1 MAAQFGGRW
10 ILGIGIVMTSV
21 LTLLTPVAAYVGLWA
36 LIAVRVAEGFFE
48 VSQRR
53 NFVIVESI
61 VMINILYSSLI

>member
-21 LTLLTPVAAYVGLWA
+21 LTLLTPAAAYVGLWA

-48 VSQRR
+48 VSQRIKLC
-53 NFVIVESI
+53 NC
-61 VMINILYSSLI
+61 

>member
-21 LTLLTPVAAYVGLWA
+21 LTLLTPAAAYVGLWA

-53 NFVIVESI
+53 KLCNC
-61 VMINILYSSLI
+61 